1 MSIALSGAS
10 ADKKGGLPMTR
21 ISYAIASLLLGL
33 AVTSQPAS
41 AEPAKPANYPNR
53 PINFIVSYP
62 PGGGMDI
69 TARTLAAQMER
80 VTGYQ
85 FRVQN
90 RGGGG
95 GIIGN
100 TYVATQAQPDGYS
113 VGILANPTL
122 IINILGQG
130 AHFKKD
136 DIDPIAGITFAPVIW
151 VAQTKSKFGGMDF
164 KQIIDYAKKHPGEL
178 KAGVIPNASFD
189 MATRIVE
196 KQSGAKFTIV
206 PFQGGKPA
214 VVALL
219 GGNID
224 ISATY
229 YSEVDQYVKAGTLKV
244 LAVADN
250 SPVSQAPK
258 AATMK
263 SLNIEMASS
272 TWGADRFAA
281 VPKGTDKAIKD
292 YLAYLI
298 QKTLADP
305 KTAEAYKKV
314 GIDIAPKTAAEE
326 KKAYDDGYSA
336 VHDFL
341 KSAGKLKASN

>member
-1 MSIALSGAS
+1 MIKKSSCIMALCLFGFALS
-10 ADKKGGLPMTR
+10 
-21 ISYAIASLLLGL
+21 
-33 AVTSQPAS
+33 SQS
-41 AEPAKPANYPNR
+41 VNAEPPKPANFPNR
-53 PINFIVSYP
+53 PINFVVSYP
-62 PGGGMDI
+62 AGGGMDI

-100 TYVATQAQPDGYS
+100 TFVAKQAKPDGYT

-130 AHFKKD
+130 AHFAKQ
-136 DIDPIAGITFAPVIW
+136 DIEPIAGITFAPVIW
-151 VAQTKSKFGGMDF
+151 VVQTKSKLGNMDF
-164 KQIIDYAKKHPGEL
+164 KQIIAYSKKHPGEL
-178 KAGVIPNASFD
+178 KTGVIPNASFD
-189 MATRIVE
+189 MATRIVS
-196 KQSGAKFTIV
+196 KQTGAQFTIV

-224 ISATY
+224 MSAIY

-244 LAVADN
+244 VAVADN
-250 SPVSQAPK
+250 APVPQAPK
-258 AATMK
+258 APTMK
-263 SLNIEMASS
+263 DLNIKMASS

-281 VPKGTDKAIKD
+281 VPNGTDKAIKD

-314 GIDIAPKTAAEE
+314 GILVEAKTAAQEQ
-326 KKAYDDGYSA
+326 KAYDDAYGA

-341 KSAGKLKASN
+341 KAAGKLKASK

>member
-1 MSIALSGAS
+1 MMKKRAGIIALC
-10 ADKKGGLPMTR
+10 
-21 ISYAIASLLLGL
+21 LLGSVL
-33 AVTSQPAS
+33 ASQSAK
-41 AEPAKPANYPNR
+41 AEPAKPADFPNR
-53 PINFIVSYP
+53 PINLVVSYP
-62 PGGGMDI
+62 AGGGMDI

-90 RGGGG
+90 HGGGG

-100 TYVATQAQPDGYS
+100 TYVAKQSKPDGYT

-130 AHFKKD
+130 AHFAKN
-136 DIDPIAGITFAPVIW
+136 DIEPIAGITFAPVIW
-151 VAQTKSKFGGMDF
+151 VVRAKSKLGNMDF
-164 KQIIDYAKKHPGEL
+164 KQIIAYAKKHPDEL

-189 MATRIVE
+189 MATRIVA
-196 KQSGAKFTIV
+196 KQTGAKFTIV

-224 ISATY
+224 MSAIY

-244 LAVADN
+244 VAVADN
-250 SPVSQAPK
+250 TPVPQAPH
-258 AATMK
+258 APTMK
-263 SLNIEMASS
+263 ALNINMASS
-272 TWGADRFAA
+272 TWGADRFAC
-281 VPKGTDKAIKD
+281 VPKGTPKDRKD
-292 YLAYLI
+292 YLGYLI

-314 GIDIAPKTAAEE
+314 GIIIAPKTAAQEQ
-326 KKAYDDGYSA
+326 KAYDDAYVA

-341 KSAGKLKASN
+341 KEAGKLKASK